1 MPEAP
6 WKQNLRLICNIVSA
20 LSAVSAL
27 TLYFGIRPWNSG
39 GAPSPRHP
47 SIWWLVLAVVLM
59 ALNIGISLYDR
70 CRFKKTISLLEERN
84 RELEGQLAE
93 RDSGI
98 AELENELMIYSHEDR
113 ISPY

>member
-1 MPEAP
+1 MP
-6 WKQNLRLICNIVSA
+6 I
-20 LSAVSAL
+20 
-27 TLYFGIRPWNSG
+27 

-47 SIWWLVLAVVLM
+47 SILWLVLAVVLM

-98 AELENELMIYSHEDR
+98 AELENELMIYSHEDK